1 MENGDPQHARRS
13 RILFLDA
20 YDSFTNNIVS
30 LLTELLDVQVCVR
43 RMDLSPFPPER
54 GPSWTRE
61 ELVNRLAGFDAVVC
75 GPGPGSPLN
84 PDDVGAFRTLW
95 DLASAEA
102 VPVLGVCLGFQSLVC
117 HNGGEIRK
125 LRRGLHGMVRAIE
138 YESRDI
144 FSGVR
149 PFKATLYHSLCAD
162 LGQDAVPASEWP
174 PQQYRPFAGAPDL
187 IPLAWSR
194 GHVDEGEDER
204 ILMAVKHARRP
215 FWGLQ
220 YHPESICTHPEA
232 HDVLRN
238 WWAEAQR
245 WNAVSRMSPLHSL
258 AESES
263 REVETPT
270 HTDQYNKLSQQYGQT
285 SCELFNT
292 THAGPQY
299 YSFVKLNIPQDLTAV
314 EVAEALGEG
323 KDDTIVLDS
332 SSASKG
338 DPLAL
343 YSIIALEADK
353 APRLKHRA
361 GERFVTLYSPSQ
373 QSGLSAQEERIGY
386 LDSAPGEFSPWQVF
400 SKFWSERRLDVSNLP
415 AGLPDVFKGGLIGYV
430 SYESGLD
437 ALSPGVLPTERGH
450 RRPDICL
457 AWVTRSVVLDH
468 RANAA
473 YIQTVSND
481 PSAGQ
486 DYCKVVADKLRGAP
500 CMSNQVVY
508 NQAHRNG
515 VDQWQQCPGEV
526 FQYQLP
532 NAATYQDKVRRCQD
546 SIKEGNS
553 YELCLT
559 DQTFITRARGDD
571 VPPHVNTKGATLNRA
586 TPWDI
591 FKRLRS
597 RQPAPF
603 GSFVKLGGATLI
615 SSSPERFLQHTSEG
629 LCAMR
634 PMKGTVR
641 KSDQVSTLSQAE
653 EILHIPK
660 EEAENLMIVDLV
672 RHDLHGICGA
682 GKVTVPELLK
692 VEEYATVFQMVT
704 NVQGQLNAGRE
715 AAKHRRKS
723 EFNGLDVLSSVLP
736 PGSMTGAPK
745 KRSCEILY
753 GLEKGIERSL
763 YSGVVGYMD
772 AAGRGDWSVTIR
784 AMFRWDDELAPPAEG
799 ESEKREVWHIGAGGA
814 VTILSTPEGEHDEMV
829 TKLSGPLGI
838 WKAME

>member
-61 ELVNRLAGFDAVVC
+61 ELVDRLAGFDAVVC

-125 LRRGLHGMVRAIE
+125 LRRGLHGMVRDIE

-174 PQQYRPFAGAPDL
+174 LQQYRPFAGAPDL

-263 REVETPT
+263 GEVETPT

-292 THAGPQY
+292 TNAGPQY

-473 YIQTVSND
+473 YIRTVSND

-500 CMSNQVVY
+500 CMSNQGVY

-799 ESEKREVWHIGAGGA
+799 ETEKREVWHIGAGGA